1 VGVNLV
7 SVSDAQRRWWVGIFG
22 VIWLAAC
29 SAPPTKVTVP
39 KNQENKL
46 TINNFSVEQSDPSGK
61 LWWRLKAKQAVYTV
75 DRKVAKA
82 IDLVG
87 ELYQDNQVV
96 LKLSAKAVDV
106 EQDGQKIFLRGD
118 VTAKETRN
126 NLVVLSQELEW
137 RPTEDLLTISKNVRA
152 NHPKVQAQGGR
163 GKYVSRKQRLEMF
176 DRIVAWA
183 PEQNIRLQT
192 DYLQWQVDAQKITGN
207 KPVQVE
213 HYRDRQLLEQ
223 VNANQLSYS
232 LDQQTVQLQDN
243 VQFKSVNPPITFTAG
258 SARWQVQQQLITAAD
273 SLQIIH
279 KQEQATFTANNGAI
293 DLSKNVATLTGNAQG
308 LATRNQAK
316 LRADRLTWQ
325 IDNQQIVGTGN
336 VRYQQQEPTL
346 TLTGVKGVGKL
357 QDQSVVVTGNSQ
369 QLVETQIIPTD
380 APEVPAT
387 NP

>member
-1 VGVNLV
+1 MVLV
-7 SVSDAQRRWWVGIFG
+7 
-22 VIWLAAC
+22 AC
-29 SAPPTKVTVP
+29 SASPTKAPVS

-61 LWWRLKAKQAVYTV
+61 LWWRLKANQAVYTV
-75 DRKVAKA
+75 DRKIAKVTG
-82 IDLVG
+82 LTG

-96 LKLSAKAVDV
+96 LKLSAKAADV
-106 EQDGQKIFLRGD
+106 EQDGQKILLRGD

-126 NLVVLSQELEW
+126 TLVVASQELEW
-137 RPTEDLLTISKNVRA
+137 RPTEDLLTISKNVRV
-152 NHPKVQAQGGR
+152 NHPKVQAQGDR
-163 GKYVSRKQRLEMF
+163 GKYVSRQQRLEMF

-183 PEQNIRLQT
+183 PEQNVRLQT
-192 DYLQWQVDAQKITGN
+192 NYLQWQVDAQKITGN
-207 KPVQVE
+207 KPVQIE
-213 HYRDRQLLEQ
+213 HYRDQLLLEK
-223 VNANQLSYS
+223 VNANQLTYS
-232 LDQQTVQLQDN
+232 LDQQTVQLQDK
-243 VQFKSVNPPITFTAG
+243 VQFQSVKPPITFTAG
-258 SARWQVQQQLITAAD
+258 SARWQFQQQLITATD

-279 KQEQATFTANNGAI
+279 KQEQANFTANNGSI

-308 LATRNQAK
+308 VATRNQAK

-369 QLVETQIIPTD
+369 QLVETQIVPTD
-380 APEVPAT
+380 APTTSPE
-387 NP
+387 

>member
-1 VGVNLV
+1 MGLGLI
-7 SVSDAQRRWWVGIFG
+7 STAPYRWWVWILSGI
-22 VIWLAAC
+22 VLVAC
-29 SAPPTKVTVP
+29 SAPPTKVPVS

-61 LWWRLKAKQAVYTV
+61 LWWRLKANQAVYTV
-75 DRKVAKA
+75 DRKIAKVTG
-82 IDLVG
+82 LTG

-96 LKLSAKAVDV
+96 LKLAAKVADV
-106 EQDGQKIFLRGD
+106 EQDGQKILLRGD

-126 NLVVLSQELEW
+126 TLVVSSQELEW
-137 RPTEDLLTISKNVRA
+137 RPTEDLLTISKNVYV
-152 NHPKVQAQGGR
+152 NHPKVQAQGDR
-163 GKYVSRKQRLEMF
+163 GKYVSRQQRLEMF

-183 PEQNIRLQT
+183 PEQSIRLQT
-192 DYLQWQVDAQKITGN
+192 DYLKWQVDAQKITGN
-207 KPVQVE
+207 RPVQVE
-213 HYRDRQLLEQ
+213 HYRNQLLLEQ
-223 VNANQLSYS
+223 VNANQITYS
-232 LDQQTVQLQDN
+232 LDQQTVQLQDK
-243 VQFKSVNPPITFTAG
+243 VQFQSVKPPLTFTAG
-258 SARWQVQQQLITAAD
+258 SARWQVQQQLITATD
-273 SLQIIH
+273 SLKIIH

-308 LATRNQAK
+308 VATRNQAN

-336 VRYQQQEPTL
+336 VRYQQQDPTL

-380 APEVPAT
+380 SPTTSP
-387 NP
+387 